1 MIIADLLDEYLEHL
15 QSRNLGRKTIS
26 HQRSAVSAFLQ
37 MNRIGEAADVVPADI
52 KRFEE
57 KLLKDRLASGTKR
70 SKLGAVR
77 DFLLFLRARGL
88 VLFDASA
95 LVVLPKMEK
104 PLPRV
109 ILTEEEIKRL
119 LALPMLNRVKGLRM
133 RAIVE
138 VFYGTGIRRS
148 ELLNLDLY
156 DLDMRERTLLVR
168 QGKGSKDRLLPVP
181 RTTLRYVREYIE
193 TVRVRRPGR
202 IRALFIDRA
211 GDRLDDNELQG
222 TMRYLR
228 KKARLSA
235 QIRKPIT
242 CHVFRHSIAT
252 HLVRRGV
259 DIRYVQAF
267 LGHADL
273 ATTQIYTR
281 VAAAQMAREVAR
293 SHPREKM
300 RIPLARNVLKG
311 KI

>member
-1 MIIADLLDEYLEHL
+1 MIIANLLDEYLEHL

-26 HQRSAVSAFLQ
+26 HQRNAVSAFLQ
-37 MNRIGEAADVVPADI
+37 VNRIGEPADVVPADI
-52 KRFEE
+52 RRFEE
-57 KLLKDRLASGTKR
+57 KLLEDGLASGTKR
-70 SKLGAVR
+70 FKLGAVR

-95 LVVLPKMEK
+95 LFVLPKMEK

-109 ILTEEEIKRL
+109 VLTEEEIKRL

-138 VFYGTGIRRS
+138 VFYGTGIRRQ

-168 QGKGSKDRLLPVP
+168 QGKGGKDRILPVP
-181 RTTLRYVREYIE
+181 RTTLKYVKEYIE
-193 TVRVRRPGR
+193 TVRARRR
-202 IRALFIDRA
+202 SRRRALFVDRG

-222 TMRYLR
+222 TIRYLGR
-228 KKARLSA
+228 VGRTRLG
-235 QIRKPIT
+235 IGKPIT

-281 VAAAQMAREVAR
+281 VAAAQAAREVLRA
-293 SHPREKM
+293 HPREKM
-300 RIPLARNVLKG
+300 KIPLRRGVTG
-311 KI
+311 V